1 MKIKIE
7 FDLTPEEFRESI
19 GLPNV
24 AGLQEKVVKAMSER
38 ITNGVK
44 DVNVPVLLEGW
55 LTQGI
60 ATSRQLQNI
69 FSSAVSDIIDP
80 PSRAPRDEDKND

>member
-1 MKIKIE
+1 MKIKLE

-24 AGLQEKVVKAMSER
+24 AGLQDKVVKAMSDR

-44 DVNVPVLLEGW
+44 DVNVPRLLEGW
-55 LTQGI
+55 LTQGL
-60 ATSRQLQNI
+60 ATSRQLQSI
-69 FSSAVSDIIDP
+69 FSSAVSDMMEPASGKKKQD
-80 PSRAPRDEDKND
+80 DED

>member
-1 MKIKIE
+1 MKIKVE

-24 AGLQEKVVKAMSER
+24 AGLQEKVVKAMSDR

-44 DVNVPVLLEGW
+44 DINVPALLEGW

-69 FSSAVSDIIDP
+69 FSSAVGDFIDP
-80 PSRAPRDEDKND
+80 QPRDERRDDD

>member
-7 FDLTPEEFRESI
+7 FDLTPSEFRESI

-24 AGLQEKVVKAMSER
+24 AGLQDKVVKAMSDR

-44 DVNVPVLLEGW
+44 DINVPNLVEGW
-55 LTQGI
+55 LTQGL
-60 ATSRQLQNI
+60 ATSRQLQSI
-69 FSSAVSDIIDP
+69 FSNAVSDIMDP
-80 PSRAPRDEDKND
+80 PERRKDDEA

>member
-24 AGLQEKVVKAMSER
+24 AALQEKVVQAMSDR
-38 ITNGVK
+38 IASGVK
-44 DVNVPVLLEGW
+44 DINVPALVEGW

-60 ATSRQLQNI
+60 ATSRQLQSI
-69 FSSAVSDIIDP
+69 FSSAVSEIIDP
-80 PSRAPRDEDKND
+80 SSNRDEKSSD